1 MKNAGQYEKL
11 VRKLLGSMP
20 KAKAPQAAPDEE
32 LVPIL
37 ILSVLTAEAPRKL
50 AQKALEAFQTE
61 FVDYNELRVSPA
73 KEIGDR
79 MGKNF
84 PLAREKGETLA
95 RVLNAVFDKTS
106 SMTMEYMKD
115 MSKKDLRRHLAEVGL
130 SPYSV
135 AYVMLTGFG
144 AHAVPLDMTLLDVL
158 KMKEVVHPNCEIEDA
173 QGFLER
179 AIGAKDAPAA
189 HEFFRN
195 LIEKETK
202 ALAAWRKANPEL
214 LTKPPEILPPPKF
227 KMIAKSQP
235 LPPMKGEPGFEG
247 EEELPAVIVETDIE
261 ETVEEVP
268 EEGAE
273 VEVEE
278 FEAPADE
285 EGPPHAPPP
294 APAAGKAK
302 PAKPSPAAKAS
313 PGKGEK
319 KPPKKPDRKR

>member
-11 VRKLLGSMP
+11 IRKLLASMP
-20 KAKAPQAAPDEE
+20 KAKGPQAAADED

-37 ILSVLTAEAPRKL
+37 IMAVLTAEAPRKA
-50 AQKALEAFQTE
+50 AQKALEAFQSE

-73 KEIGDR
+73 KEIADR

-84 PLAREKGETLA
+84 PLAREKGDTLA

-135 AYVMLTGFG
+135 AYVMLLGFG
-144 AHAVPLDMTLLDVL
+144 THAVPLDMALLDLL
-158 KMKEVVHPNCEIEDA
+158 KMNEAVHPNSEIEDA

-179 AIGAKDAPAA
+179 AIASKDAPAA

-247 EEELPAVIVETDIE
+247 EEDLPVVIAEADIE
-261 ETVEEVP
+261 ETAEEVP

-278 FEAPADE
+278 FEAPVDE
-285 EGPPHAPPP
+285 EGPPPLPGP
-294 APAAGKAK
+294 ATGKSK
-302 PAKPSPAAKAS
+302 PAKPAAAA
-313 PGKGEK
+313 GKGGK
-319 KPPKKPDRKR
+319 KPTKKPDRKR

>member
-1 MKNAGQYEKL
+1 MKNAGQYEKII
-11 VRKLLGSMP
+11 RKLLGSMP
-20 KAKAPQAAPDEE
+20 KAKGPQAAADEE

-37 ILSVLTAEAPRKL
+37 IMAVLTAEAPRKA
-50 AQKALEAFQTE
+50 AQKALEAFQSE

-73 KEIGDR
+73 KEIADR

-84 PLAREKGETLA
+84 PLAREKGDTLS

-135 AYVMLTGFG
+135 AYVMLMGFG
-144 AHAVPLDMTLLDVL
+144 NHAVPLDMTLLDLL
-158 KMKEVVHPNCEIEDA
+158 KMKETVHPNSEIEDA

-179 AIGAKDAPAA
+179 AIGSKEGPAA
-189 HEFFRN
+189 YEFFRN
-195 LIEKETK
+195 LIEKESK
-202 ALAAWRKANPEL
+202 ALTAWRKANPDL
-214 LTKPPEILPPPKF
+214 LTKPPTILPPPKF

-247 EEELPAVIVETDIE
+247 EEDLPAVIAEADIE
-261 ETVEEVP
+261 ETAEEVP

-278 FEAPADE
+278 FEAPVDE
-285 EGPPHAPPP
+285 EGPPGAPDL
-294 APAAGKAK
+294 APGKKK
-302 PAKPSPAAKAS
+302 PAKSSATSKAA
-313 PGKGEK
+313 GKGEK
-319 KPPKKPDRKR
+319 KSPKKSDRKR

>member
-11 VRKLLGSMP
+11 VQKLLSPMP
-20 KAKAPQAAPDEE
+20 KAKPPQAAADED

-37 ILSVLTAEAPRKL
+37 IMAVLSAEAPRKL
-50 AQKALEAFQTE
+50 AQKALESFQSE

-84 PLAREKGETLA
+84 PLAREKGDTLA

-115 MSKKDLRRHLAEVGL
+115 LSKKDLRRHLAEVGL

-135 AYVMLTGFG
+135 AYVMLLGFG
-144 AHAVPLDMTLLDVL
+144 THAVPLDMTLLDVL

-179 AIGAKDAPAA
+179 AIAAKESSAA

-195 LIEKETK
+195 LVEKETK

-214 LTKPPEILPPPKF
+214 LSKPPEILPPPKF

-247 EEELPAVIVETDIE
+247 EEELPAAIAEVDIE
-261 ETVEEVP
+261 ESAEDAP

-278 FEAPADE
+278 FEAPVDE
-285 EGPPHAPPP
+285 EGPPPPP
-294 APAAGKAK
+294 TEGKSK
-302 PAKPSPAAKAS
+302 PAKPAA
-313 PGKGEK
+313 GKGEK
-319 KPPKKPDRKR
+319 KTKKPDRKR